1 MNIYHIDSG
10 KEVDY
15 HYFAYS
21 TYRIKY
27 LIQRGKALSPEQIK
41 EQMWMSEIGQMKL
54 KKGA

>member
-1 MNIYHIDSG
+1 MNIYHIDTG
-10 KEVDY
+10 KEIDY

-21 TYRIKY
+21 TYRMKN

-54 KKGA
+54 RKGA